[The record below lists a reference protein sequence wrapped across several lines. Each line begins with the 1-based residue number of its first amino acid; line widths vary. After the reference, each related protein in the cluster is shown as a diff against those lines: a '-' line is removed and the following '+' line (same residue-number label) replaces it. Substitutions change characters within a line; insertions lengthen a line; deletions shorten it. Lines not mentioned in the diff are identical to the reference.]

1 MLFKGKGSRC
11 ASRQLDRP
19 VGWARQGGRLSD
31 GRFGSLADIATR
43 PNDVR
48 FTPDSG
54 YLLAPAECSV
64 WCHKQTLAALI
75 PPPRLWLSDWI
86 AYLSRQACAT
96 SKPLLASFVI
106 DVGRARRFKHRASLA
121 WGAPSRAEN
130 RCTATARAA
139 PA

>member
-75 PPPRLWLSDWI
+75 PPPRLWLSDC
-86 AYLSRQACAT
+86 LSLEAGLRYIKAA
-96 SKPLLASFVI
+96 
-106 DVGRARRFKHRASLA
+106 VGQFRYRCR
-121 WGAPSRAEN
+121 PSEAV
-130 RCTATARAA
+130 
-139 PA
+139 